1 MNIKRIAIVVMGIFT
16 LTATISPALAET
28 VSVPAATAPAR
39 VLIGGAIEL
48 TSNEA
53 TMYDQD
59 DCLVGPLTLTR
70 PLYKWAAEEGVVPCS
85 KKFYAKADDFIG
97 KESTIGWRLA
107 RAPDGHE
114 VCVGAKSTNLGNNRM
129 RCVTYVFRTT
139 AAGAP
144 LGAYGDANWAAGG
157 DTMKAQTFQALIPQ
171 LFGAVSTVA
180 AAEAI
185 SGGNNCR
192 KGGGCG
198 GGTNVTVTTSASGGN
213 GGNANAA
220 AGSSSAANVTT
231 SGTGGCGS
239 GPCPATPT
247 NPTHT
252 QDGPGGS

>member
-1 MNIKRIAIVVMGIFT
+1 MKRISSAALGLLAFVS
-16 LTATISPALAET
+16 ATSSLAQI
-28 VSVPAATAPAR
+28 SVPAATAPDR

-59 DCLVGPLTLTR
+59 DCLVGPLTLTK

-85 KKFYAKADDFIG
+85 KKFYAKADSFIG
-97 KESTIGWRLA
+97 QESTIGFRLA
-107 RAPDGHE
+107 RVPDGHE
-114 VCVGAKSTNLGNNRM
+114 LCVGAKATNLGNNRM
-129 RCVTYVFRTT
+129 RCVTYVFRTNV
-139 AAGAP
+139 AGAP

-171 LFGAVSTVA
+171 LFGAMSTVA

-220 AGSSSAANVTT
+220 AGSSSAANVT
-231 SGTGGCGS
+231 GTGGCGS

-247 NPTHT
+247 NPAHT
-252 QDGPGGS
+252 QDGPGGN